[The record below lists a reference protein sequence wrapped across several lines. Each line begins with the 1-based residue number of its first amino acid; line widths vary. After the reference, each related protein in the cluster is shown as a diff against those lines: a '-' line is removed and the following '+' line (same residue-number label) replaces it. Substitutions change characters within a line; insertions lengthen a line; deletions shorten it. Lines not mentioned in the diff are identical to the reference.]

1 MSLYYDISIYAQSDI
16 VDKTSDTG
24 WNKYK
29 VIQWN
34 ILENRECVEKNAEE
48 MLWEREGERG
58 RGGVSVFL
66 ASLWVCN
73 QHCLHSTEPT
83 IHFKTGHASW
93 TL

>member
-16 VDKTSDTG
+16 DDKTSDTG

-48 MLWEREGERG
+48 MLRERG
-58 RGGVSVFL
+58 RERERRGQCVFGIAVGV
-66 ASLWVCN
+66 
-73 QHCLHSTEPT
+73 
-83 IHFKTGHASW
+83 
-93 TL
+93 